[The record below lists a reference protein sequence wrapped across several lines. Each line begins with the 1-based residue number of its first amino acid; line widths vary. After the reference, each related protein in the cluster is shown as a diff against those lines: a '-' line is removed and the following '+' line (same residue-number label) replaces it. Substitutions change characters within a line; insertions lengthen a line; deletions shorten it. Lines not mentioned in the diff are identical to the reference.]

1 MTVYQS
7 PLRGQIAHDPVSY
20 VHPMKRAVPLRSSL
34 HSSGEDGAVK
44 AIVRDRWGG
53 PEVVRLDEIP
63 TPEPAAGEVL
73 VRVHAAS
80 VNRADLDGL
89 EPRPGF
95 LRVFLGIRGPRSK
108 RVGIDVAGTVEKPG
122 DHATRFK
129 AGDRVFTDLFTTG
142 SAGSFAEYIAV
153 PERVLQPIPDGMSF
167 EIAATLP
174 HSSILALQGLRTRS
188 GQTVQ
193 PGSKVLIGGASGNV
207 GPFAVQIAKHLGA
220 EVTGVARTEK
230 LDFVRSLG
238 ADHVIDY
245 TITDYTATGDRYDWI
260 VDTDSHQPIRHVRR
274 ALRDGGRYLSLGGDS
289 MPLFEAILIGPLLSL
304 GSSRRAG
311 LMLWWKPFHAPDVAT
326 VTELVESGAVTP
338 RIDRRYPLSE
348 TADALRWVDDGHAK
362 GKVVITIA

>member
-1 MTVYQS
+1 M
-7 PLRGQIAHDPVSY
+7 
-20 VHPMKRAVPLRSSL
+20 
-34 HSSGEDGAVK
+34 K

-53 PEVVRLDEIP
+53 PEVVRLEEVP
-63 TPEPAAGEVL
+63 TPEPKAGEVL

-95 LRVFLGIRGPRSK
+95 LRVFLGIRAPRSK
-108 RVGIDVAGTVEKPG
+108 RVGIDMAGTVEKVG
-122 DHATRFK
+122 EGAARFTP
-129 AGDRVFTDLFTTG
+129 GDRVFTDLFTTG

-153 PERVLQPIPDGMSF
+153 PERVLQPIPVSMSF
-167 EIAATLP
+167 ETASTLP
-174 HSSILALQGLRTRS
+174 HSAILALQGLRTRS
-188 GQTVQ
+188 RQTVQ
-193 PGSKVLIGGASGNV
+193 PGSRVLVGGASGNV
-207 GPFAVQIAKHLGA
+207 GPFAVQIAKQLGA

-245 TITDYTATGDRYDWI
+245 TTTDYTATGERYDWI
-260 VDTDSHQPIRHVRR
+260 VDTDSHYSIRRVRR
-274 ALRDGGRYLSLGGDS
+274 ALRDGGRYVSLGGDS
-289 MPLFEAILIGPLLSL
+289 LPLFAAILMGPLLSI

-311 LMLWWKPFHAPDVAT
+311 LMLWWKPFHAPDAAT
-326 VTELVESGAVTP
+326 ITELVTSGAVTP

>member
-1 MTVYQS
+1 
-7 PLRGQIAHDPVSY
+7 L
-20 VHPMKRAVPLRSSL
+20 
-34 HSSGEDGAVK
+34 K
-44 AIVRDRWGG
+44 AIVRHRWGG
-53 PEVVRLDEIP
+53 PEVVRLEEVP
-63 TPEPAAGEVL
+63 TPEPKAGEVL

-95 LRVFLGIRGPRSK
+95 LRVFLGVRAPRSK
-108 RVGIDVAGTVEKPG
+108 RVGIDLAGTVEKSG
-122 DHATRFK
+122 ADATRFK
-129 AGDRVFTDLFTTG
+129 PGDRVFTDLFATG
-142 SAGSFAEYIAV
+142 SAGSFAEYIV
-153 PERVLQPIPDGMSF
+153 VRERVLQAIPASLSF
-167 EIAATLP
+167 ETASTLP
-174 HSSILALQGLRTRS
+174 HSAILALQGLRTRR
-188 GQTVQ
+188 GKTIQR
-193 PGSKVLIGGASGNV
+193 GSRVLVGGASGNV

-245 TITDYTATGDRYDWI
+245 TTTDYTATGDRYDWI
-260 VDTDSHQPIRHVRR
+260 IDTDSHHPIRHVRR
-274 ALRDGGRYLSLGGDS
+274 ALRDGGRYVSLGGDS
-289 MPLFEAILIGPLLSL
+289 LPLFAAILMGPLLSI

-326 VTELVESGAVTP
+326 ITALVESGAVTP

>member
-1 MTVYQS
+1 M
-7 PLRGQIAHDPVSY
+7 
-20 VHPMKRAVPLRSSL
+20 
-34 HSSGEDGAVK
+34 K

-53 PEVVRLDEIP
+53 PEVVRLAEVP
-63 TPEPAAGEVL
+63 TPEPRVDEVL

-95 LRVFLGIRGPRSK
+95 LRVFLGIRAPRAK
-108 RVGIDVAGTVEKPG
+108 RVGIDVAGTVEKSG
-122 DHATRFK
+122 DGAGRFK
-129 AGDRVFTDLFTTG
+129 PGDRVFTDLFTTG
-142 SAGSFAEYIAV
+142 SAGSFAEYVAV
-153 PERVLQPIPDGMSF
+153 RERVLQPIPSSMSF
-167 EIAATLP
+167 ETASTLP
-174 HSSILALQGLRTRS
+174 HSAILALQGLRTRS
-188 GQTVQ
+188 GKTVQ
-193 PGSKVLIGGASGNV
+193 PGSRVLVGGASGNV

-245 TITDYTATGDRYDWI
+245 TTTDYTATGDRYDWI
-260 VDTDSHQPIRHVRR
+260 VDTDSHHPIRHVRR
-274 ALRDGGRYLSLGGDS
+274 ALRDGGRYVSLGGDS
-289 MPLFEAILIGPLLSL
+289 LPLFAAILMGPLLSI

-326 VTELVESGAVTP
+326 ITGLVESGAVTP
-338 RIDRRYPLSE
+338 RVDRRYPLSE